1 MRFWRPSSGTFA
13 NLREYGAPEKPPAPL
28 EMHFWLAIG
37 AQICLDERM
46 NIFERSVGGRT
57 YRIAS
62 QSLWDSARQRP
73 FSRQAVL
80 GTADPP
86 PVADLGLTRTVGTRR
101 VGDVGALVWVAGQ
114 LDLIKLIDQAC
125 DLSVSS
131 DGPTVGEMVL
141 AVAIQRACVPG
152 AKRHL
157 AAFLESCLPRVS
169 CLPASAFTG
178 QAFHR
183 LAAQVTDEQLEK
195 VQIEIARAAVRHFKL
210 SADVLAFDTT
220 NFDTHIATTT
230 DGELARRGHAKSK
243 RKDLRVVGLAAL
255 VSETGHVPL
264 LHRTYPGNG
273 SDQAVLGECLEALGK
288 LHEALDETEQLT
300 RAPGRTLV
308 RDGGSWSEQL
318 ELDLDVEGY
327 YTLLS
332 LPLSH
337 TASQLALEY
346 AARRGTM
353 KRLGGKLGDV
363 RAARLRIPVGDA
375 ALDRTLVVVESQE
388 LLRGQK
394 RGIAAALR
402 KAKEELRKLERQAAR
417 GRIKAEALED
427 RVRKALKREHLSDFV
442 LATVKN
448 ERGKLSL
455 DWRVDAA
462 RRRVLERTRL
472 GRRVLCTDHHLWSDG
487 RIVHAFRGQWNVEE
501 LFRRAKKGGIAPW
514 GPSHQWADNSLRL
527 HTFATVIGLTLVSLA
542 QLTLG
547 NRKSAQGTMKAL
559 AEVKATLVRVQTKER
574 GRRATITL
582 APDLTAEQRRA
593 VKAFELERWLPTLLS
608 SRMKSAPSA
617 DK

>member
-1 MRFWRPSSGTFA
+1 
-13 NLREYGAPEKPPAPL
+13 
-28 EMHFWLAIG
+28 
-37 AQICLDERM
+37 M
-46 NIFERSVGGRT
+46 NIFEREIGGRK

-62 QSLWDSARQRP
+62 QSLWDSARQRS
-73 FSRQAVL
+73 FSRQVVL
-80 GTADPP
+80 GPADPP
-86 PVADLGLTRTVGTRR
+86 PVADLALTRTVGTQR
-101 VGDVGALVWVAGQ
+101 VGDVGALVWAAGQ
-114 LDLIKLIDQAC
+114 LDLINLIDEAC
-125 DLSVSS
+125 ALRRPA

-141 AVAIQRACVPG
+141 AVAVQRACAPG

-157 AAFLESCLPRVS
+157 ASFLQSCLPRVS

-195 VQIEIARAAVRHFKL
+195 AQIEIARAAVRRFEL

-220 NFDTHIATTT
+220 NFDTYIATTT
-230 DGELARRGHAKSK
+230 PGELAQRGHAKSK

-273 SDQAVLGECLEALGK
+273 SDQTVLGECLEALGK
-288 LHEALDETEQLT
+288 LHEALDKAEQ
-300 RAPGRTLV
+300 RSPAPGRTLV

-337 TASQLALEY
+337 SASQLALEY
-346 AARRGTM
+346 AARRGAM

-363 RAARLRIPVGDA
+363 RAARLRIAVGDA
-375 ALDRTLVVVESQE
+375 ALDRTLVVVESRE
-388 LLRGQK
+388 WLRGQK
-394 RGIAAALR
+394 RGIAVALR

-427 RVRKALKREHLSDFV
+427 RVRKALKREHLSEFV
-442 LATVKN
+442 IATVKE

-455 DWRVDAA
+455 DWHVDAA

-514 GPSHQWADNSLRL
+514 GPSHQWADTSLRL
-527 HTFATVIGLTLVSLA
+527 HTFATVIGLALVSLA
-542 QLTLG
+542 RLTLG
-547 NRKSAQGTMKAL
+547 NRKSVQGTMKAL
-559 AEVKATLVRVQTKER
+559 AEVKATLVRVRSNKP
-574 GRRATITL
+574 GRRATVLL
-582 APDLTAEQRRA
+582 APDLTAEQRKA
-593 VKAFELERWLPTLLS
+593 VKAFDLGRWFPAILS
-608 SRMKSAPSA
+608 SRTKSAPDA